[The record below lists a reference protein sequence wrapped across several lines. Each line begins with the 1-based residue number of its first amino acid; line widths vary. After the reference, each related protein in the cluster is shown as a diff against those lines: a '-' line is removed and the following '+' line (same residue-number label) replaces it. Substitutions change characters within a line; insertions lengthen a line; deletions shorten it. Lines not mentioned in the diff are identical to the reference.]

1 MTAPA
6 GAQAPTVNQDRRD
19 IAWCAG
25 LLLALLA
32 WDLSGWDLQIV
43 RALAGPDGF
52 SLRDHWVMNFVMH
65 QGGRALGWLALAALV
80 AQLWR
85 PLPFARQ
92 LTLAERRLVA
102 GDLPAVP
109 VGDSAVQACQP
120 DQLPLV
126 VGRVRRHR
134 ALRFALALGHGRRWR
149 RRMFSIRPRLSRVCV
164 PLGLLRSAR
173 QASGGGK
180 ALALDCRHFGPDP
193 WRGPDVARS
202 ALPQPHPMDGM
213 DLPGRHRRLAP
224 RLAALARL
232 TRSVVGR
239 HQNSDACA

>member
-1 MTAPA
+1 MTAPT
-6 GAQAPTVNQDRRD
+6 GAQATPVNQDRRD

-52 SLRDHWVMNFVMH
+52 LLRDHWVTNFVMH

-102 GDLPAVP
+102 GDVRAVP
-109 VGDSAVQACQP
+109 VGDPAVQACQH

-126 VGRVRRHR
+126 VGRVRRQR
-134 ALRFALALGHGRRWR
+134 TLRFALALGHSRRWR

-164 PLGLLRSAR
+164 PLGLLRTAR
-173 QASGGGK
+173 QASSAGK
-180 ALALDCRHFGPDP
+180 VLALDCRHFGPDP
-193 WRGPDVARS
+193 WRRARPCAERITPATHYGRPGS
-202 ALPQPHPMDGM
+202 AWPQ
-213 DLPGRHRRLAP
+213 LSP
-224 RLAALARL
+224 RIAAGGVGTADA
-232 TRSVVGR
+232 SIVGR
-239 HQNSDACA
+239 HQNSDACS